1 MRSYERRTVSWFDEI
16 DRAALAKVR
25 ERDGIETDNSAIW
38 LIVRLLA
45 ESQRINV
52 APIATGSDEK
62 NS

>member
-1 MRSYERRTVSWFDEI
+1 MSWFDEI